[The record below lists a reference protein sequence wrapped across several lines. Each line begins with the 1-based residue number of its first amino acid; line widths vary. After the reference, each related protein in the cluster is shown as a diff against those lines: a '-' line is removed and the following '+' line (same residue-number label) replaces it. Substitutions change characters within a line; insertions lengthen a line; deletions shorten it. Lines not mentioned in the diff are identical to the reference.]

1 MTIAKRLLML
11 VLIAATGM
19 LAIGGFSL
27 YKITQIR
34 AGIHETNDNILPSL
48 KQIEQAEV
56 ALQRA
61 RTPVLRHMMASP
73 AEKSKEERR
82 FIDRRSD
89 FDQAYA
95 AYEKLIADQKDREY
109 FDTVRRQA
117 AEFFAHSEK
126 VMAASRQ
133 GQMELAQQLLAEQR
147 KLIDELTQAMLAHS
161 TYNHQLAN
169 SQVENSEKLADQTIW
184 FVSVATA
191 IALLICSTLGF
202 FIYRN
207 VTQSLS
213 GMINTFGKVEH
224 ELDFTL
230 RLNESGQDEV
240 AQAGHAFNALLSR
253 LQQSFRDITT
263 RSSSVDEAAGRM
275 AGASEQM
282 SSASGYQSESAS
294 SMAASIEEL
303 TVSINHVAD
312 RAGETKDLSLAAGE
326 MARQG
331 GRIIGET
338 VEGINSIAET
348 VRTASNRIANL
359 EQQSEQ
365 INSVVSVIKDV
376 ADQTNLLALN
386 AAIEAARAG
395 EQGRGFAVVADEVRK
410 LAERTTQ
417 STTEI
422 ASTIQE
428 MQAGAHQA
436 VESIAAVVGQVEAG
450 VVNAE
455 AAKEAIRKIE
465 ESSHQTVTMVA
476 DISEAIR
483 EQSVASTSIAQEVEK
498 IAQMSEENSASARS
512 TSVTAGELAK
522 LSQQMQHIVE
532 QYRI

>member
-1 MTIAKRLLML
+1 MTIAKRLLFL
-11 VLIAATGM
+11 VSVAAIGM
-19 LAIGGFSL
+19 MAVGGFSL
-27 YKITQIR
+27 AKIAEIK
-34 AGIHETNDNILPSL
+34 AGIRETSDNVLPSL
-48 KQIEQAEV
+48 KLIEQAEV
-56 ALQRA
+56 AFQRA
-61 RTPVLRHMMASP
+61 RTPVLRHMLAAP
-73 AEKSKEERR
+73 ADKDSEEKR
-82 FIDRRSD
+82 FNDRRIE

-95 AYEKLIADQKDREY
+95 AYEKVIYDEKDRAY
-109 FDTVRRQA
+109 FDNIRRLA
-117 AEFFAHSEK
+117 AEFFTHSERI
-126 VMAASRQ
+126 MAASRHERI
-133 GQMELAQQLLAEQR
+133 ELAQQLIAEQR
-147 KLIDELTQAMLAHS
+147 KVLDELTPLLLEHS
-161 TYNHQLAN
+161 AYNHQLAN
-169 SQVENSEKLADQTIW
+169 HQVVNSEKLADQTVW
-184 FVSVATA
+184 FVTVTTG
-191 IALLICSTLGF
+191 IALLVCGVMGF
-202 FIYRN
+202 FIYRT

-213 GMINTFGKVEH
+213 GMIQTFGKVEH
-224 ELDFTL
+224 DLDFTL

-240 AQAGHAFNALLSR
+240 TQAARAFNSRLSR

-263 RSSSVDEAAGRM
+263 RSGSVDEAAGRL
-275 AGASEQM
+275 AAASEQM

-312 RAGETKDLSLAAGE
+312 RAGETKELSLAAGE

-331 GRIIGET
+331 GKIIGET
-338 VEGINSIAET
+338 VDGINSIAET
-348 VRTASNRIANL
+348 VRNASERIANL
-359 EQQSEQ
+359 EQQSDK

-417 STTEI
+417 STAEI
-422 ASTIQE
+422 ASTIQD
-428 MQAGAHQA
+428 MQSGAHHA

-450 VVNAE
+450 VVSAE
-455 AAKEAIRKIE
+455 AAKEAIRNIE
-465 ESSHQTVTMVA
+465 DSSHQTVTMVA
-476 DISEAIR
+476 DITEAIR

-498 IAQMSEENSASARS
+498 IAQMSEENSASSHS